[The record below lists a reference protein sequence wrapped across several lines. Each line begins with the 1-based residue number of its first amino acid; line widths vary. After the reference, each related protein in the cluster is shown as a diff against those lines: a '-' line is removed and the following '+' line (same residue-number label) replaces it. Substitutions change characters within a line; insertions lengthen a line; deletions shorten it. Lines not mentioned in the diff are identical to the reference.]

1 LRAQE
6 YISDLEGGWHLLRET
21 TGYSLMGYVWEA
33 GVDGEHWDQRCKDM
47 SISFK
52 IKAECKTRI

>member
-1 LRAQE
+1 
-6 YISDLEGGWHLLRET
+6 
-21 TGYSLMGYVWEA
+21 MGYVWEA
-33 GVDGEHWDQRCKDM
+33 GVDGEHWDQRYKDM